1 MDAHTPERMN
11 ADAQDDGKRPPTR
24 RRIILN
30 RVLLVAGMAILI
42 AITEVRGP
50 VIIIKP
56 EILYNCANRYTFLNV
71 PSFVDTWNNKDLA
84 RLLLETEPSDDL
96 SIFYSAL

>member
-1 MDAHTPERMN
+1 MDAHTPERIDN
-11 ADAQDDGKRPPTR
+11 AAQDDADRPPSR
-24 RRIILN
+24 RRVILN

-50 VIIIKP
+50 VITIKP
-56 EILYNCANRYTFLNV
+56 EILYRCASRYAFLNV

-84 RLLLETEPSDDL
+84 RLLLETKPSEDL
-96 SIFYSAL
+96 SIYYSAL

>member
-1 MDAHTPERMN
+1 MDAHTPERMDN
-11 ADAQDDGKRPPTR
+11 AAQDDADRPPSR
-24 RRIILN
+24 RRVILN
-30 RVLLVAGMAILI
+30 RVLVVAGMAILI

-56 EILYNCANRYTFLNV
+56 EILYHCASRYTFLNV

-84 RLLLETEPSDDL
+84 RLLLETKPSDDL
-96 SIFYSAL
+96 AIYYSAP